1 MKNLTVFLLSLLF
14 PISLLAGEVSVSVL
28 TCSPGNEVY
37 SLFGHTGLR
46 YYNKEKGV
54 DLVFS
59 YGYFDFDAPGF
70 VWRFVLGETD
80 YLVGAVPYDY
90 FVNEYIARGSKVVE
104 QVLSLGE
111 KEKDEIYNRLVINCR
126 AENRKYR
133 YNYFYNN
140 CTTRIRDLIM
150 QVSGADVPQNGSTAT
165 FRETLG
171 ALTAGHPWYSFGIDL
186 LLGAEVDEP
195 ASQASLEFIPGNF
208 MQSLAKAKVLLPGG
222 VEAPLVAEEYV
233 LVDGA
238 EPVVERNNLTPFN
251 VSLLLL
257 LFTMVVMLC
266 EVRSRRTYWGYD
278 VLLMLLQGLSGVLLL
293 FMALFSQHP
302 AVGCNWLLLL
312 LNPLALLLLPLLV
325 RSIVK
330 HKKPLAAWVQV
341 FFVVAFFVSAILQ
354 LQVYPAPIYFCAIA
368 LLARSLFHVYKDRIC
383 ELTHF

>member
-1 MKNLTVFLLSLLF
+1 MLSLLF